1 MSKQLI
7 LIDTELS
14 AVGFQSVCP
23 MAAGPI
29 EGLQSLENYVVALE
43 GGNQSADV
51 SVKSGAV
58 SASATFTVS
67 STGSVAAQA
76 GTLLNISLTGRASAP
91 AANEFVVSTTPAT
104 QATNMAAA
112 INAST
117 DLNTKVVAVAVG
129 AVVTITAKI
138 PGIMSNGLQISAGNL
153 ANVAAGAFASGSDG
167 TEYILCGK

>member
-7 LIDTELS
+7 IIDTNLTTD
-14 AVGFQSVCP
+14 GFKSVCP
-23 MAAGPI
+23 LAAGPV
-29 EGLQSLENYVVALE
+29 EGLQSLENYIVALE

-51 SVKSGAV
+51 TAKVGAV

-76 GTLLNISLTGRASAP
+76 GSLLNITLTGRASAP
-91 AANEFVVSTTPAT
+91 AANEFVVSTTPSV

-117 DLNTKVVAVAVG
+117 SLNTKVTAVAVG
-129 AVVTITAKI
+129 AVVTITSKI
-138 PGIMSNGLQISAGNL
+138 PGVMSNGLQISAGTL
-153 ANVAAGAFASGSDG
+153 ANVAVGAFANGSDG
-167 TEYILCGK
+167 TSYTLCDK